1 MLFMCYIVFMVFRRL
16 YGSCVNYVFYVN
28 YVIYVLCDLWFL
40 LHLLGVTKV
49 LHLAL
54 SETLAMTG
62 L

>member
-1 MLFMCYIVFMVFRRL
+1 MVFRRL